1 MPIRGMTCASCVS
14 HVTHALESV
23 SGVEGAEV
31 NLATER
37 AVVRVGPKV
46 RPAALVEAV
55 RDSGYGVGTEELIFK
70 IGPRAGSD
78 GPTGQAADLASTQA
92 PDPASHTAADRARL
106 LQSVGAVRG
115 VVGATLRRDGGEI
128 AVERVPVA
136 DSPQA
141 FRDAIEAAGYRYFGR
156 VVEDDTSQER
166 QLRRDR
172 KILLARTVAS
182 LVVAAFTMTA
192 MQYQTV
198 DALAGISPT
207 AVNLMLLIIA
217 TPVQFWAGW
226 QFYAGAW
233 AGIRHRTTN
242 MNTLIAI
249 GTSVAYFFSAAVTL
263 SRSTFEGAAP
273 FAGHSTGTYFDVSNA
288 IVGLVLL
295 GRYLEARAR
304 GRTSDA
310 IKRLVSQQPRSALV
324 ERGGSFVSV
333 PIEDVAA
340 GDIVMLRPG
349 ERVAVDGEVASGIT
363 SIDESMLTGESV
375 PVDKNEGAKV
385 FAGTVNGRGTVR
397 IRARGVGAET
407 VLAQVV
413 RMVEDAQ
420 GSRAPIQ
427 RLVDIVTARF
437 VPIVLGVALITF
449 LAWSVLGPD
458 PAWLYA
464 LLATVAV
471 LVIACPCALGLATP
485 TAVMVGMG
493 RAASQGV
500 LIRNAEALEV
510 AHRIDTVV
518 FDKTGT
524 LTEGKPKV
532 VDTRSLTL
540 PGPELLGLVAAVEVA
555 SEHPLGAAV
564 VREAERLGLPIAEVS
579 GFQAVPG
586 RGVQGRV
593 GATSVATSVEVM
605 VGNEAYLRESG
616 VDVAPLLEP
625 LSEHHAAGRTA
636 LLVAVGGQ
644 VAGVIAIADTVKAD
658 ARAVVGGLRRMGID
672 VVMITGDNR
681 RAADAVG
688 RQLGI
693 DHVVAEVLPAD
704 KAARVAEF
712 KSGGRVVAMVGDG
725 INDAPALATADIGIA
740 IGSGTDVAIEAA
752 DITLMGG
759 DVRGVST
766 AIDVSRSTMRAIKQN
781 LFWAFFYN
789 VLLIPV
795 AAGLL
800 YPVYSLPSLAPV
812 HSIAWLQPVFGHSGF
827 LNPVAAAAAMAFS
840 SVTVVTNS
848 LRLARRPSLVR
859 AN

>member
-23 SGVEGAEV
+23 AGVQGAEV

-37 AVVRVGPKV
+37 AVVRIGPAV
-46 RPAALVEAV
+46 TPSALVGAV
-55 RDSGYGVGTEELIFK
+55 RDSGYGVGTEELVFK
-70 IGPRAGSD
+70 VGPGD
-78 GPTGQAADLASTQA
+78 A
-92 PDPASHTAADRARL
+92 PDQSRL
-106 LQSVGAVRG
+106 LQSLGAVRG
-115 VVGATLRRDGGEI
+115 VIGVILRRGGGEV

-156 VVEDDTSQER
+156 VVEEDTSHER
-166 QLRRDR
+166 ALRRER
-172 KILLARTVAS
+172 RLLLAKTVAS

-198 DALAGISPT
+198 DTLAGISPT
-207 AVNLMLLIIA
+207 AVNMLLLIIA

-233 AGIRHRTTN
+233 GGLKHRTTN

-249 GTSVAYFFSAAVTL
+249 GTSVAYLFSLAVTV

-273 FAGHSTGTYFDVSNA
+273 FAGHSTGTYFDVSTA
-288 IVGLVLL
+288 IIGLVLL

-304 GRTSDA
+304 GRTSEA
-310 IKRLVSQQPRSALV
+310 IKRLVSQQPRSAMV
-324 ERGGSFVSV
+324 ERQGSFVSV

-340 GDIVMLRPG
+340 GDIVLLRPG
-349 ERVAVDGEVASGIT
+349 ERVAVDGEVVGGTT

-375 PVDKNEGAKV
+375 PVDKGEGAKV

-437 VPIVLGVALITF
+437 VPAVLGVGLITF
-449 LAWSVLGPD
+449 AAWSLFGPE

-464 LLATVAV
+464 LMATVAV

-524 LTEGKPKV
+524 LTEGKPRV
-532 VDTRSLTL
+532 VEVRSLSL
-540 PGPELLGLVAAVEVA
+540 PKSELLGLVAAVEVA

-564 VREAERLGLPIAEVS
+564 VREAEQLGLPVTEAA

-586 RGVQGRV
+586 RGVRGRV
-593 GATSVATSVEVM
+593 GAQSVEVL
-605 VGNEAYLRESG
+605 VGNEAYLRENG
-616 VDVAPLLEP
+616 VDVSPLLEAVA
-625 LSEHHAAGRTA
+625 EHHEAGRTV
-636 LLVAVGGQ
+636 LLVAIDSRP
-644 VAGVIAIADTVKAD
+644 AGVIAIADTVKLQ
-658 ARAVVGGLRRMGID
+658 ARTAVDGLQRMGVD

-681 RAADAVG
+681 RAAAAVG
-688 RQLGI
+688 QQLGI
-693 DHVVAEVLPAD
+693 ERVVAEVLPAD
-704 KAARVAEF
+704 KAARIADL
-712 KSGGRVVAMVGDG
+712 KSGGKVVAMVGDG

-752 DITLMGG
+752 DITLMGN

-766 AIDVSRSTMRAIKQN
+766 AIQVSRSTMRAIKQN

-789 VLLIPV
+789 VALIPV
-795 AAGLL
+795 AAGVL
-800 YPVYSLPSLAPV
+800 YPVYSLPSLASI
-812 HSIAWLQPVFGHSGF
+812 HNIAWLQPVLGHAGF

-840 SVTVVTNS
+840 SVTVVSNS
-848 LRLARRPSLVR
+848 LRLARRKGPV
-859 AN
+859 AGTT